1 MIEAKGFADPN
12 TDSPSKVILMKDAP
26 SSRGLAATNSE
37 EPSNGSSTETIGTE
51 TGTINGSSIGSI
63 DPNDTSFFIQYQP
76 ELAEKL
82 SQHTSTYSVS
92 GRCLSIVFSRMLYWS
107 RYAKHR
113 YNGKL
118 FYWKNQTEISD
129 ETGFSV
135 KQVNR
140 ALKVL
145 VELGLLIRE
154 KFQKHRYYQCY
165 FYHIPT
171 SPHTKELKP
180 PTRTTNSRS
189 STRRVLS
196 SGSGGSQ
203 PQQQFHRSAATSASV
218 PEAPKPISSNTPAPN
233 TRTTAKDPSGAAPA
247 VGGSGAPARSV
258 QQTPADRSST
268 IDKSRG
274 FRTIG
279 TKGSDYSIKISS
291 SIKQSLLSIVQK
303 CEMYGREDIY
313 KERFGLI
320 A

>member
-1 MIEAKGFADPN
+1 
-12 TDSPSKVILMKDAP
+12 MKDAP
-26 SSRGLAATNSE
+26 SSRGLAATISPDCSSE
-37 EPSNGSSTETIGTE
+37 CSGA
-51 TGTINGSSIGSI
+51 SIGDETDLSNQLETI

-76 ELAEKL
+76 ELAAKL

-113 YNGKL
+113 YDGKL
-118 FYWKNQTEISD
+118 FYWKNQTEISE

-135 KQVNR
+135 KQINR

-145 VELGLLIRE
+145 VELGLLVRE

-180 PTRTTNSRS
+180 PARTTNSRS
-189 STRRVLS
+189 STRRIHS
-196 SGSGGSQ
+196 NGSGGSQ
-203 PQQQFHRSAATSASV
+203 PQQQFHRSAVGSASV
-218 PEAPKPISSNTPAPN
+218 QEAPKPIRSISAAPS
-233 TRTTAKDPSGAAPA
+233 TRTTAVDPSGAAPA
-247 VGGSGAPARSV
+247 AAGSGATTTGSV
-258 QQTPADRSST
+258 QQKPAETSST
-268 IDKSRG
+268 IHKSRR

-279 TKGSDYSIKISS
+279 TKGSDHSTKISS
-291 SIKQSLLSIVQK
+291 SIKQTLLSIVEK

>member
-1 MIEAKGFADPN
+1 
-12 TDSPSKVILMKDAP
+12 MKDAP
-26 SSRGLAATNSE
+26 SSRGFAATNSAE
-37 EPSNGSSTETIGTE
+37 LSNGSSSETIGTE
-51 TGTINGSSIGSI
+51 MGTINGSSIGSI

-113 YNGKL
+113 YDGKL
-118 FYWKNQTEISD
+118 FYWKNQTEISE

-135 KQVNR
+135 KQINR

-145 VELGLLIRE
+145 VELGLLVRE

-180 PTRTTNSRS
+180 PARTSNSRS
-189 STRRVLS
+189 STRRIHS
-196 SGSGGSQ
+196 NGSGGSQ
-203 PQQQFHRSAATSASV
+203 PQQQFHRSAVGSASV
-218 PEAPKPISSNTPAPN
+218 QEAPKPIRSISAAPS
-233 TRTTAKDPSGAAPA
+233 TRTIAVDPSGAAPA
-247 VGGSGAPARSV
+247 VGGSGATAGSMQQKPAETR
-258 QQTPADRSST
+258 ST
-268 IDKSRG
+268 INRSRG

-279 TKGSDYSIKISS
+279 TKGSDHSTKISS
-291 SIKQSLLSIVQK
+291 SIKQTLLSIVEK

>member
-1 MIEAKGFADPN
+1 
-12 TDSPSKVILMKDAP
+12 MKDAP
-26 SSRGLAATNSE
+26 SSRVPAATNSAE
-37 EPSNGSSTETIGTE
+37 QSIKCSTASIGT
-51 TGTINGSSIGSI
+51 TTDTLDNLGSI

-82 SQHTSTYSVS
+82 SQHTSNYSVS

-118 FYWKNQTEISD
+118 FYWKNQTEISE

-135 KQVNR
+135 KQINR

-171 SPHTKELKP
+171 SPHTKELNP
-180 PTRTTNSRS
+180 PARTTNSRS
-189 STRRVLS
+189 STRRIHS
-196 SGSGGSQ
+196 NGSGGSQ
-203 PQQQFHRSAATSASV
+203 PQQQFHRAAVGSASV
-218 PEAPKPISSNTPAPN
+218 QEAPKPIRSTSAAPS
-233 TRTTAKDPSGAAPA
+233 TRTIAMDPSGATPA
-247 VGGSGAPARSV
+247 VGGSGATAGLV
-258 QQTPADRSST
+258 QQSPAESST
-268 IDKSRG
+268 TINRSRG

-279 TKGSDYSIKISS
+279 TKGSDHSTKISS
-291 SIKQSLLSIVQK
+291 SIKQTLLSIVEK

-313 KERFGLI
+313 RERFGLV

>member
-1 MIEAKGFADPN
+1 MNGSLKSRGFA
-12 TDSPSKVILMKDAP
+12 
-26 SSRGLAATNSE
+26 AAKPADHSID
-37 EPSNGSSTETIGTE
+37 SSTETIGIETE
-51 TGTINGSSIGSI
+51 ILNGSTEESI

-113 YNGKL
+113 YDGKL
-118 FYWKNQTEISD
+118 FYWKNQTEISE

-135 KQVNR
+135 KQINR

-180 PTRTTNSRS
+180 PTRTTSRN
-189 STRRVLS
+189 STRRIHS
-196 SGSGGSQ
+196 NGSGGSQ
-203 PQQQFHRSAATSASV
+203 PQQQFHRSSGGSAAV
-218 PEAPKPISSNTPAPN
+218 QEAPKPIRSIGAAPS
-233 TRTTAKDPSGAAPA
+233 TRTIAMDPSGAVPA
-247 VGGSGAPARSV
+247 GGSGTTAGRV
-258 QQTPADRSST
+258 QQEPAETSST
-268 IDKSRG
+268 IYRSRG

-279 TKGSDYSIKISS
+279 TKGTDHSTKISS
-291 SIKQSLLSIVQK
+291 STKQTILDIVQK
-303 CEMYGREDIY
+303 CEMYGRKEIY
-313 KERFGLI
+313 TERFGLTT
-320 A
+320 